1 MRAHVA
7 GVVVERTF
15 KLGSVVKKGKVQF
28 RIDPAPLKADLTQLT
43 RELTALRKAL
53 HAGQCHSCASGAS
66 HPARSALGCKT
77 TAGL

>member
-53 HAGQCHSCASGAS
+53 HACGYDGIETVHGIGWRLIGS
-66 HPARSALGCKT
+66 RDR
-77 TAGL
+77 